1 MTSGLDYHGPNGTLR
16 HTPAPGPRFV
26 GPPSPEINA
35 AWKNIAG
42 GKRLERLSWTRF
54 LTPIVV
60 QEIYLTR
67 EEAVAASVPDTYID
81 PLTGLYEV
89 E

>member
-1 MTSGLDYHGPNGTLR
+1 MTSGLDYNGPNRTLQ

-26 GPPSPEINA
+26 GTPDAEINA
-35 AWKNIAG
+35 SWKNIAG
-42 GKRLERLSWTRF
+42 GMWFKRFSGPRF
-54 LTPIVV
+54 LTYIVV

-67 EEAVAASVPDTYID
+67 EEAVVASVPDTYID

>member
-1 MTSGLDYHGPNGTLR
+1 VLKFASFSYT
-16 HTPAPGPRFV
+16 
-26 GPPSPEINA
+26 
-35 AWKNIAG
+35 
-42 GKRLERLSWTRF
+42 
-54 LTPIVV
+54 IVV